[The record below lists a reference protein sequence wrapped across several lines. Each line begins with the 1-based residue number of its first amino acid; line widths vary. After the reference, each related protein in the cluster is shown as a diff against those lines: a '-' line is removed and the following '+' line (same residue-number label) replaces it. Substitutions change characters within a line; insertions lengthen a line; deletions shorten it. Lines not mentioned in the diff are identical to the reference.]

1 MIKSNKYLV
10 LFLFIFA
17 TTYINGQFL
26 CDNEYRIIN
35 KQKRVIKKKAKL
47 IANEWLIKNSD
58 SLNIPKDIKLS
69 KLKFKAEEI
78 KRWEEIDSLL
88 CVSKKKNIELINR
101 AKIRMVELELVVYD
115 MRGSFNFADTKN
127 PTIQSVLYF
136 EYDFKGDL
144 IRAIIRQK
152 EMSPYSETP
161 YRKKP

>member
-1 MIKSNKYLV
+1 MKINKYIF
-10 LFLFIFA
+10 LFLFIILTPCLNA
-17 TTYINGQFL
+17 QYL
-26 CDNEYRIIN
+26 CKNEYRVIN
-35 KQKRVIKKKAKL
+35 KQKRAIKKKAQL
-47 IANEWLIKNSD
+47 IAKEWLSKNSD
-58 SLNIPKDIKLS
+58 SLNIPIDFKLS

-78 KRWEEIDSLL
+78 DRWREIDSLI
-88 CVSKKKNIELINR
+88 CVTVKRNPELIKR

-115 MRGSFNFADTKN
+115 IRGSFNFADTKN

-136 EYDFKGDL
+136 EYDFNGDL